1 MQLGEEVVHL
11 KKKTQELKKKEEE
24 LEKTVKTY
32 RDQIAVLD
40 TKLAAKTHPEEKSK
54 EKLADAFLKQD
65 YEKLKEKFRHLENA
79 KKMSDK
85 SSRQEVE
92 TLTLKL
98 KSAER

>member
-1 MQLGEEVVHL
+1 MFQKLDRQEKNGDSYRKEEELNHKIMQLGEEVVHL

-54 EKLADAFLKQD
+54 EKLADAFLK
-65 YEKLKEKFRHLENA
+65 
-79 KKMSDK
+79 
-85 SSRQEVE
+85 
-92 TLTLKL
+92 
-98 KSAER
+98 